1 MLGQSKTIIQA
12 EIDAAVELS
21 DFYAFNVQ
29 WALVRFGYP
38 VSVINYYQSA
48 L

>member
-12 EIDAAVELS
+12 EIDAAAELS

-29 WALVRFGYP
+29 WALVRFGCP
-38 VSVINYYQSA
+38 VSVMDHYKNA